1 MTPSLRL
8 ALVVHNHQPIGNFDG
23 VVEEAYRDSYLPL
36 LEALARR
43 KSLRLTLHISGSLYD
58 WLEERHPEYLEQVA
72 ALHRRGRVQI
82 LGGAYYEPILPMLP
96 RRDRLAQIRLFSEK
110 LAQRFG
116 AAPRGMWLAER
127 VWEQQ
132 LAGDLA
138 AAGIQHTVV
147 DDFHFRNVG
156 LKPEQLRGYY
166 LTEDEGKLLALF
178 PGNERLRYL
187 IPFAPPEEAIAY
199 LRSVAEAQP
208 GATLVFA
215 DDGEKFGSWPG
226 MREHCHTHGW
236 LDRFFTLLENEPW
249 IQTTTLEETCAQVEP
264 LGKIYL
270 PDGSYREMCGWST
283 LADNGAAAVAPAGRA
298 VEQDARD
305 YAARSELGTW
315 RNFLVKYP
323 EAGEMHARMLMVS
336 DRVERAAEAGYP
348 DEVVAAARRELY
360 QAQCNC
366 AYWHGTFGGVY
377 YSHLRQAI
385 YRHLIRADDILDQ
398 TADRPDAWAEVSV
411 RDHNL
416 DAKPEVCLAGDQ
428 LVGFFAPHAGGSLY
442 ELDLR
447 HAARNVL
454 AVLARR
460 SEGFH
465 AHELHTADDAA
476 RAVLHGC
483 TADAGRRRSFVE
495 HFYDAP
501 PSLDDVAT
509 GRAAD
514 LGDFADGRFQF
525 QVQATPTAARL
536 RMVREG
542 NVAGTPIKLTKTFT
556 LAAGSQEIVC
566 EYLLENLPTDRAW
579 QFAVEF
585 NFAGFA
591 GAGRGYLQQPEGR
604 RLGGL
609 AAPLEFPNLQACELV
624 DEGLG
629 VRVGLNASRAAALW
643 TYPVAA
649 VHRSQVGLEATR
661 QAVCAVPHWL
671 VRADAQGRWGL
682 TVSLPVRALPE
693 VRLRDDAGLSLR
705 PDLGDRAPVLEFP
718 AARIVTETEVVRSEP
733 EVRRKTTRRL
743 KKAG

>member
-36 LEALARR
+36 LEALAKRR
-43 KSLRLTLHISGSLYD
+43 SLRLTLHLSGSLYD

-72 ALHRRGRVQI
+72 ALHRRGRLQI
-82 LGGAYYEPILPMLP
+82 LGGGYYEPILPMLP

-110 LAQRFG
+110 LAARFG
-116 AAPRGMWLAER
+116 APPRGMWLAER

-147 DDFHFRNVG
+147 DDYHFRNAG
-156 LKPEQLRGYY
+156 LVPEQLRGYY
-166 LTEDEGKLLALF
+166 LTEDEGRLVALF

-187 IPFAPPEEAIAY
+187 IPFAPPEEAIDY

-249 IQTTTLEETCAQVEP
+249 IQTTTLEETCATVEP

-270 PDGSYREMCGWST
+270 PDSSYREMGQWSS
-283 LADNGAAAVAPAGRA
+283 LAGSTAVAARGNH
-298 VEQDARD
+298 VEADARD
-305 YAARSELGTW
+305 ANAHEGELRRTPGTW

-336 DRVERAAEAGYP
+336 DRVERAAAAGYP
-348 DEVVAAARRELY
+348 EPIITAARRELY
-360 QAQCNC
+360 RAQCNC

-385 YRHLIRADDILDQ
+385 FRHLIRADDILDR
-398 TADRPDAWAEVSV
+398 TADRPEAWAEVSV

-460 SEGFH
+460 HESFHEG
-465 AHELHTADDAA
+465 DAA
-476 RAVLHGC
+476 VSPDVA
-483 TADAGRRRSFVE
+483 ARRSFVE
-495 HFYDAP
+495 HFYDQP
-501 PSLDDVAT
+501 PALADVAA
-509 GRAAD
+509 GRAQD
-514 LGDFADGRFQF
+514 LGDFATGRFQF
-525 QVQATPTAARL
+525 QVQQTPTAARV
-536 RMVREG
+536 RMQREAA
-542 NVAGTPIKLTKTFT
+542 VAGHPVKLTKTFT
-556 LAAGSQEIVC
+556 LAAGSHEIVC
-566 EYLLENLPTDRAW
+566 EYLLENLPAYRNW
-579 QFAVEF
+579 HFAVEL
-585 NFAGFA
+585 NLAGFA
-591 GAGRGYLQQPEGR
+591 GAGRGYIQQPRQSDRTEGR

-609 AAPLEFPNLQACELV
+609 ATPLEFPNLQACELV

-629 VRVGLNASRAAALW
+629 VRIGFQASRAAALAIF
-643 TYPVAA
+643 PVAA
-649 VHRSQVGLEATR
+649 VHRSQVGLEATQ
-661 QAVCAVPHWL
+661 QAVCAVAQWL
-671 VRADAQGRWGL
+671 VKADAQGRWGL
-682 TVSLPVRALPE
+682 TLSLPVHAVPE
-693 VRLRDDAGLSLR
+693 RRLRDDAGLPLR
-705 PDLGDRAPVLEFP
+705 PDLGDVAPQLEFP
-718 AARIVTETEVVRSEP
+718 TARVITETQTVRGEP
-733 EVRRKTTRRL
+733 EVRRRTTRRL